1 MTTSLIDKYNVAG
14 PRYTS
19 YPPVPFWNTTAF
31 NQRDWKLRL
40 TTAFAN
46 SNHTDGISLYI
57 HLPFCESLCTF
68 CGCNKR
74 ITKNHAVEE
83 PYIDALLEEWETY
96 CIWLPERPRI
106 AELHLG
112 GGTPSFFS
120 PHELRRLL
128 TGIFRWA
135 DVAETTDFGWEG
147 HPNNT
152 THEHL
157 QTLYDFGFRR
167 VSFGVQDYDPIV
179 QRAIHRHQPFANVE
193 QVTRW
198 AREIGYT
205 SISHDLVFGLPFQ
218 QISSI
223 QETIAETRLLQ
234 PDRIAFYSYAHVP
247 WVKGTGQRGFA
258 DKDLPTAEQKRALY
272 ETGRALLEAG
282 GYTEVG
288 MDHFALPHDSL
299 YKAREMGRLHRNFMG
314 YTTTRTDVLIGLG
327 VSAISDVGTAFMQ
340 NEKDLGT
347 YQERVF
353 SGQMPIMRGHLLT
366 EEDALVRRLILDI
379 MCRFRTNWSVSD
391 WTDVEWDMLTPQLDA
406 FVADGLIDYDETT
419 LWVRPEGRPF
429 VRNICMVFD
438 RYLST
443 QSTPS
448 QRLFSS
454 TV

>member
-1 MTTSLIDKYNVAG
+1 MTFSLIDKYNVAG

-31 NQRDWKLRL
+31 NPRDWKQRL

-46 SNHTDGISLYI
+46 SNYTDGISLYI

-74 ITKNHAVEE
+74 ITKNHSVEE

-120 PHELRRLL
+120 PRELRRLL

-135 DVAETTDFGWEG
+135 DVAATTDFSWEG

-152 THEHL
+152 TRAHL
-157 QTLYDFGFRR
+157 QTLYEFGFRR

-218 QISSI
+218 QIDSI
-223 QETIAETRLLQ
+223 RETIALTRLLQ

-258 DKDLPTAEQKRALY
+258 DNDLPTAEQKRELY

-282 GYTEVG
+282 RYTEVG
-288 MDHFALPHDSL
+288 MDHFALPHDPL
-299 YKAREMGRLHRNFMG
+299 CKARQQGRLHRNFMG

-340 NEKDLGT
+340 NEKELGT
-347 YQERVF
+347 YQQRVF

-366 EEDALVRRLILDI
+366 DDDALVRRLILDI
-379 MCRFRTNWSVSD
+379 MCRFQTNWLISD
-391 WTDVEWDMLTPQLDA
+391 WTDAEWDRLTPQLDA
-406 FVADGLIDYDETT
+406 LVADGLIDYDETI
-419 LWVRPEGRPF
+419 LRVRPEGRPF

-438 RYLST
+438 RYLTT
-443 QSTPS
+443 QTNPTTP
-448 QRLFSS
+448 LFSS

>member
-1 MTTSLIDKYNVAG
+1 MTRSLIDKYNVAG

-31 NQRDWKLRL
+31 SLRGWKQRL

-46 SNHTDGISLYI
+46 SNYSDGISVYI

-74 ITKNHAVEE
+74 ITRNHSVEE

-112 GGTPSFFS
+112 GGTPSFFA
-120 PHELRRLL
+120 PAELRRLL

-135 DVAETTDFGWEG
+135 DVAETIDFGWEG

-152 THEHL
+152 TRAHL

-193 QVTRW
+193 RVTRW

-205 SISHDLVFGLPFQ
+205 SVSHDLVFGLPFQ

-223 QETIAETRLLQ
+223 QETIAQTRLLQ
-234 PDRIAFYSYAHVP
+234 PERIAFYSYAHVP

-258 DKDLPTAEQKRALY
+258 DNDLPTAGQKRALY

-282 GYTEVG
+282 GYTEIG

-299 YKAREMGRLHRNFMG
+299 YKASERGRLHRNFMG

-327 VSAISDVGTAFMQ
+327 VSAISDIGTAFMQ

-347 YQERVF
+347 YQQRVF
-353 SGQMPIMRGHLLT
+353 SGQMPVLRGHLLT
-366 EEDALVRRLILDI
+366 DDDTLVRRLILDI
-379 MCRFRTNWSVSD
+379 MCRFRTSWSISD
-391 WTDVEWDMLTPQLDA
+391 WTDDEWDRLTPRLDEL
-406 FVADGLIDYDETT
+406 VADGLIDYDETT

-429 VRNICMVFD
+429 VRTICMVFD
-438 RYLST
+438 RYLAT
-443 QSTPS
+443 QSGSP
-448 QRLFSS
+448 QRLFSG

>member
-1 MTTSLIDKYNVAG
+1 MTRSLIDKYNVAG

-31 NQRDWKLRL
+31 SLRGWKQRL

-46 SNHTDGISLYI
+46 SNYSDGISVYI

-74 ITKNHAVEE
+74 ITRNHSVEE

-112 GGTPSFFS
+112 GGTPSFFA
-120 PHELRRLL
+120 PAELRRLL

-135 DVAETTDFGWEG
+135 DVAETIDFGWEG

-152 THEHL
+152 TRAHL

-193 QVTRW
+193 RVTRW

-205 SISHDLVFGLPFQ
+205 SVSHDLVFGLPFQ

-223 QETIAETRLLQ
+223 QETIAQTRLLQ

-258 DKDLPTAEQKRALY
+258 DNDLPTAGQKRALY

-282 GYTEVG
+282 GYTEIG

-299 YKAREMGRLHRNFMG
+299 YKASERGRLHRNFMG

-327 VSAISDVGTAFMQ
+327 VSAISDIGTAFMQ

-347 YQERVF
+347 YQQRVF
-353 SGQMPIMRGHLLT
+353 SGQMPVLRGHLLT
-366 EEDALVRRLILDI
+366 DDDTLVRRLILDI
-379 MCRFRTNWSVSD
+379 MCRFRTSWSISD
-391 WTDVEWDMLTPQLDA
+391 WTDDEWDRLTPRLDEL
-406 FVADGLIDYDETT
+406 VADGLIDYDETT

-429 VRNICMVFD
+429 VRTICMVFD
-438 RYLST
+438 RYLAT
-443 QSTPS
+443 QSGSP
-448 QRLFSS
+448 QRLFSG